1 MSMANS
7 FPVKYKGEVLCY
19 LDQTEVKAVEPFLYK
34 KSPPQN
40 IFCRGWYCLKTFLTG
55 KPFVH
60 PKLECETQTKVL
72 FKDGTWIR
80 IKMPF
85 LEFVNAYC

>member
-7 FPVKYKGEVLCY
+7 VQIRYRGEVLCC
-19 LDQTEVKAVEPFLYK
+19 LDQTEVKAVEPFVFK
-34 KSPPQN
+34 KYPSQN
-40 IFCRGWYCLKTFLTG
+40 LFKRTCGWVKTFLTG
-55 KPFVH
+55 KP
-60 PKLECETQTKVL
+60 PRLDIESEDCTKVL
-72 FKDGTWIR
+72 FKDGTWLR